1 VANDTTGPI
10 WVIDTAGAIATGVV
24 RIERIAWKNA
34 TTLNHTAKVVDG
46 YGKTIWED
54 FASGATY
61 NVSEPIG
68 REVDGLTVST
78 LQSGK
83 LYISIAQRPTSF

>member
-1 VANDTTGPI
+1 
-10 WVIDTAGAIATGVV
+10 
-24 RIERIAWKNA
+24 
-34 TTLNHTAKVVDG
+34 VVDG